1 MMTFLHCSLKTAC
14 HHQLIF
20 MAQALIKSSTVAPMP
35 LNTLQQSN
43 ADSLRVNLP
52 KISLCNAAYSTEKNP
67 EHQEADNQE
76 TEVFECC
83 QLQDLSLSFL
93 SSVVIV

>member
-1 MMTFLHCSLKTAC
+1 
-14 HHQLIF
+14 

-52 KISLCNAAYSTEKNP
+52 KISLCNAASNTEQNQ

-76 TEVFECC
+76 TEAFERC
-83 QLQDLSLSFL
+83 QLEDLSLHFCPL
-93 SSVVIV
+93 R

>member
-1 MMTFLHCSLKTAC
+1 MMTILHCNLKTAS

-20 MAQALIKSSTVAPMP
+20 MAQALIKSSTVVPMP

-52 KISLCNAAYSTEKNP
+52 KISLCNAASSTEQNR

-76 TEVFECC
+76 AEAFEHC
-83 QLQDLSLSFL
+83 QLEDLSLSFL

>member
-1 MMTFLHCSLKTAC
+1 
-14 HHQLIF
+14 
-20 MAQALIKSSTVAPMP
+20 MAQDLIKSSTVAPMP

-43 ADSLRVNLP
+43 ADSLQVNLP
-52 KISLCNAAYSTEKNP
+52 KISLCNAASSTEKNR
-67 EHQEADNQE
+67 EHQEADNRE
-76 TEVFECC
+76 TEVLERC

>member
-1 MMTFLHCSLKTAC
+1 
-14 HHQLIF
+14 
-20 MAQALIKSSTVAPMP
+20 MAQALIKSSTVALML

-52 KISLCNAAYSTEKNP
+52 KISLCNATFSTEQNR

-76 TEVFECC
+76 TEAFECY
-83 QLQDLSLSFL
+83 QLEDLSLSFL
-93 SSVVIV
+93 PSMVIV